1 MNPTMPARIL
11 LLLAALAL
19 LVSALGC
26 DSGDAASVELYI
38 NEFMADNETSIPD
51 EYGMYSDWIELYNAS
66 DEAVPLDGVF
76 VTDSLKSQTQWALPA
91 SLEVEPGGFL
101 VLWAT
106 GDANQGDLHLPFKL
120 SKGGEEIGLY
130 VMEGEQPTQIDAVA
144 YGEQTADVASARE
157 TDGSDVWITT
167 AGGTP
172 GASNG

>member
-1 MNPTMPARIL
+1 MTFLPRHRLISFLATL
-11 LLLAALAL
+11 SLLAIT
-19 LVSALGC
+19 LGC
-26 DSGDAASVELYI
+26 DSSDSANVELFI

-51 EYGMYSDWIELYNAS
+51 EYGVYSDWIELYNDS
-66 DEAVPLDGVF
+66 DEAISLDGVF

-91 SLEVEPGGFL
+91 ALEVEAGGFL

-120 SKGGEEIGLY
+120 GKGGEEIGLY
-130 VMEGEQPTQIDAVA
+130 EIVGDQPTQIDAVA
-144 YGEQTADVASARE
+144 YGEQAADVASARE
-157 TDGSDVWITT
+157 TDGSKVWITT